1 MKKKDEEN
9 QKIRAKFNGELVME
23 WSGLKGKELG
33 NVITEYR
40 KEKNE
45 QFTSNLERPETPK
58 YKNPEFIQEVTEQD
72 WGWDQLNNV
81 EIAEV
86 DKFYDEV
93 TKLFL
98 FKILADDL
106 S

>member
-1 MKKKDEEN
+1 MDLIDYSFPEVHFLEQIEILKKKDEEN

-45 QFTSNLERPETPK
+45 QFFKNTNSDDIKSDFRKWYMNYIKKELNSTLECGLDYQK
-58 YKNPEFIQEVTEQD
+58 
-72 WGWDQLNNV
+72 
-81 EIAEV
+81 
-86 DKFYDEV
+86 
-93 TKLFL
+93 
-98 FKILADDL
+98 
-106 S
+106 